1 MKKIYTLVL
10 LSLFATACLEKA
22 DPSLEDKSF
31 LRIYDNADFNA
42 AFTPIDMQQTVD
54 GGYLMLASKRLPEAG
69 SNFSGI
75 YILKV
80 DKTGAI
86 LNEVEDF
93 DSQYVNPVGAL
104 SLIGG
109 AYYFFCMDTNTQVQL
124 VKLNSNGDT
133 ESITPIGLTYPA
145 VSALDGA
152 NLLLLSY
159 NNTDKVMNIA
169 QVSIAG
175 SVAASGNFAI
185 GLGDNDNIDEA
196 IIKHFQQ
203 KGKRIPFEIGRTTGG
218 ELFFNGFYNYTFT
231 LAFVDLNQNNGEP
244 NRAVTGYQENEGFSS
259 VKPLT
264 GNRFASTIF
273 SFGTNYLLPTNPL
286 TAASVSDILDA
297 QEGFTL
303 PELVPD
309 AATKIITLSAGG
321 KEAIVFGSNTQSKQI
336 ALLFYNEE
344 DGTFI
349 DNRYLGFSNPFEM
362 GSMLQTEDG
371 GMAICGL
378 TYVAG
383 RFPRLCLFKL
393 SGEEVNDLVN

>member
-1 MKKIYTLVL
+1 MKKIYTLLL

-22 DPSLEDKSF
+22 DPSLEEKSF
-31 LRIYDNADFNA
+31 LRIYDNADFSA

-54 GGYLMLASKRLPEAG
+54 GGYLILASKRLPEAG

-80 DKTGAI
+80 DKSGAI

-93 DSQYVNPVGAL
+93 DSQYVNPTGAL
-104 SLIGG
+104 SFING

-124 VKLNSNGDT
+124 VKLTANGDT
-133 ESITPIGLTYPA
+133 DSITPIGLTYPA
-145 VSALDGA
+145 VSALDGST
-152 NLLLLSY
+152 LLLLSY
-159 NNTDKVMNIA
+159 NNGDKVMNVA
-169 QVSIAG
+169 QVSADG
-175 SVAASGNFAI
+175 AVTASDNFGI
-185 GLGDNDNIDEA
+185 GVGDNTEEA
-196 IIKHFQQ
+196 VINHFQQ
-203 KGKRIPFEIGRTTGG
+203 KGKRLPFEVGRTTGG
-218 ELFFNGFYNYTFT
+218 QLFYNGFYNYTFT
-231 LAFVDLNQNNGEP
+231 LAFVDLSQNNGEP
-244 NRAVTGYQENEGFSS
+244 SRIVTGFQENEGFSA
-259 VKPLT
+259 VKSLT
-264 GNRFASTIF
+264 GNRFASSIF

-297 QEGFTL
+297 QVGFTL

-309 AATKIITLSAGG
+309 AATKIITVSAGG

-349 DNRYLGFSNPFEM
+349 NSRYLGFSNPFEM

-393 SGEEVNDLVN
+393 SSEEVSDLVN